1 MLYILC
7 LPVIYANVEIIF
19 AVCVLLLLL
28 QFHFSLGK
36 GYAKNCFTLCPERN
50 SVDEVLES
58 LLCAP
63 SLGVLSEIVRYAAV
77 IDNSC
82 C

>member
-7 LPVIYANVEIIF
+7 LPIIYAKVEIVF
-19 AVCVLLLLL
+19 AVSRLFLLLRL
-28 QFHFSLGK
+28 HFSLGK
-36 GYAKNCFTLCPERN
+36 SCAKNWFTLCPERN

-63 SLGVLSEIVRYAAV
+63 SLGVLS
-77 IDNSC
+77 
-82 C
+82 